1 MTPIDFLFRKPKF
14 PVIAVID
21 DWLVTAPS
29 EVLFQRR
36 VAEIRLNPA
45 TKYSIVDST
54 GEDWEFF
61 PDKMYVVPSLRRKWS
76 KKKIIQTY
84 NQSRNCAQTGITYSE
99 KSLSSKRFETVFTD
113 IVELIERTQ

>member
-1 MTPIDFLFRKPKF
+1 MRYPFRKPKF
-14 PVIAVID
+14 PIIGLID
-21 DWLVTAPS
+21 EWLVTAPS
-29 EVLFQRR
+29 EALFQRR
-36 VAEIRLNPA
+36 AARIRLKPD
-45 TKYSIVDST
+45 TKYSIVDSS
-54 GEDWEFF
+54 GEDWELY
-61 PDKMYVVPSLRRKWS
+61 PGGMYVVPSLRRTWS